1 MRDERGRYLPGESG
15 NPNGR
20 PKGSKHELGE
30 SFLSDLAAHWREH
43 GQEAIERTCETK
55 PEVYVRL
62 VAGLIPKEVG
72 IEVVERVGSYEI
84 TFK

>member
-1 MRDERGRYLPGESG
+1 MRDKRGRYLPGESG

-43 GQEAIERTCETK
+43 GQEAIERTCET
-55 PEVYVRL
+55 
-62 VAGLIPKEVG
+62 
-72 IEVVERVGSYEI
+72 
-84 TFK
+84 